1 MTNQLPAAVPILAV
15 LPEARVSP
23 IDLVSAVRIAAE
35 HAADLRDGPFPLE
48 GPEEAFVGSEPGRTS
63 SGAADPIVVP
73 HERSVVLHLD
83 LEAAVIE
90 LPGIGVRA
98 ELQQDGEREDPRE
111 ESLDRGV
118 VRRFVSEHAANRLVG
133 PVPEPCLDPVER
145 FERDSERIPA
155 IRRECGPTE
164 AGT

>member
-1 MTNQLPAAVPILAV
+1 MPYYQSVTGRCSVPRV
-15 LPEARVSP
+15 LTEARVSP
-23 IDLVSAVRIAAE
+23 VDLASAVRIAVE
-35 HAADLRDGPFPLE
+35 HAADLRDGPLPLE

-98 ELQQDGEREDPRE
+98 ELQEDREREDPCE
-111 ESLDRGV
+111 EPLDRGI
-118 VRRFVSEHAANRLVG
+118 VRRFVSEHPANCLVRA
-133 PVPEPCLDPVER
+133 VSELCLDPVER
-145 FERDSERIPA
+145 FERDPKRIPA
-155 IRRECGPTE
+155 IRRE
-164 AGT
+164 